1 MGTTHCI
8 YTVSKL
14 RHCTPYLNYMIAL
27 TLWKLPRC
35 FYAVSTLWLRCP
47 LYCYLH
53 CICAVIYTAIYT
65 VIYTV
70 IYAVIYTAV
79 YAVSVL
85 GLRCIFDMIYAVIY
99 TAVYAVYHSANTP
112 STCRY
117 SRLESVNS
125 ARCQQAS
132 QKLKIVDSFS

>member
-1 MGTTHCI
+1 M
-8 YTVSKL
+8 L
-14 RHCTPYLNYMIAL
+14 
-27 TLWKLPRC
+27 
-35 FYAVSTLWLRCP
+35 F
-47 LYCYLH
+47 LH
-53 CICAVIYTAIYT
+53 CGYAVIYTDLMSHRCRVRHHLRYHLHCYLRCICT

-99 TAVYAVYHSANTP
+99 TAVYAVYHSANIP
-112 STCRY
+112 STCHY